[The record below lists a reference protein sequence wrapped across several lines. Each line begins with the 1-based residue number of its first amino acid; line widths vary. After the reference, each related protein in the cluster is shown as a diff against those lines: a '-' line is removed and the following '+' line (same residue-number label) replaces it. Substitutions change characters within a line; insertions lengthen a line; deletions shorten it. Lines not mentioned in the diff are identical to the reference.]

1 MSSTVRE
8 LAKHMDGANE
18 EHKKALEYAVHRLK
32 IYKHTI
38 VLENFCFYYFIVIAS
53 SYYSSTSILTDPV
66 TCAVHGKD
74 NDLLDLPVGKKIKS
88 IAKKQKKV
96 KRIVPNLI

>member
-1 MSSTVRE
+1 
-8 LAKHMDGANE
+8 
-18 EHKKALEYAVHRLK
+18 
-32 IYKHTI
+32 
-38 VLENFCFYYFIVIAS
+38 VISS